1 MTAVQVETWDDCEGE
16 MSMEEG
22 HGPSWE
28 AFINHL
34 AEDSFEGKSL
44 LDFGCN
50 RGGFLRALYKR
61 KPFAKALGVDIALDS
76 VQDAEARKGNIPA
89 EYKHND
95 ALADY
100 KGAFDFAFS
109 HEVVYLIPDLKA
121 HAKEIYDSLKP
132 GGVYYVAIGEY
143 TDNPLWERWYKTV
156 SEFSPV
162 PPQNYSL
169 QDMAEAF
176 GESGFDVS
184 VRRMVCDGFLP
195 YDYTDKKYLLS
206 PMELVQFMTEY
217 MMLFRLEKRA

>member
-1 MTAVQVETWDDCEGE
+1 M
-16 MSMEEG
+16 
-22 HGPSWE
+22 
-28 AFINHL
+28 
-34 AEDSFEGKSL
+34 
-44 LDFGCN
+44 
-50 RGGFLRALYKR
+50 
-61 KPFAKALGVDIALDS
+61 
-76 VQDAEARKGNIPA
+76 
-89 EYKHND
+89 
-95 ALADY
+95 
-100 KGAFDFAFS
+100 
-109 HEVVYLIPDLKA
+109 YLIPDLKA